1 MIKVIGKIFKW
12 TSISIVSILLLV
24 LTLVGLALFTNP
36 GLNAVLWG
44 AEKALPQL
52 KVESTKGALFPR
64 FSLHNVQ
71 FVDESLHINT
81 QLDKIELAINP
92 RCLLD
97 PQVCVD
103 ELTLQG
109 LDFAFTE
116 LPPPAE
122 EEAEP
127 TAPLTSISTPLPIT
141 LNRVNF
147 DDISLDILG
156 NKIDWQRFSTAMNMK
171 GDVLTISPTVFD
183 DLTVKLAET
192 EPSVEED
199 AKPETAKEAEAI
211 VLPEVWIPLTVALER
226 FDLNRFKLEQET
238 PIIVNHLGLEAK
250 VGEHDVDVQALEL
263 DMPQAEADLEAKV
276 QLKGGYPLELDL
288 SALVKETD
296 VAGQKLQLS
305 AKGSVEELTLDA
317 TLSELIEAKLS
328 GELKPLEPTL
338 PFDLE
343 LNDGKAQW
351 PLKGNSDY
359 QVAIKQ
365 LKTNG
370 SLEGFQ
376 LNLDAN
382 AKGKDIPDISLDV
395 EGAGSTEHIDL
406 KRLDIATLG
415 GHVTGAVK
423 ANWKELVNWQAD
435 IGLQHIQPGLQW
447 PEAEGDI
454 SGNLKTSGSLTEVGG
469 WQVELPTL
477 DIDGILREYPLN
489 IKGQLSASDKTAS
502 GEPSVETSG
511 LRLSHGVNAIN
522 VVGKLD
528 KQWDMDVA
536 IDFPELVKS
545 VPDLRGTLVGDIALS
560 GPMKE
565 PNVDLGLNIN
575 SVKWKDEATL
585 DSLALNGSVTPLP
598 APQADIVLKANGIS
612 YQEQKVESVELKV
625 DGGEKSHKL
634 TLDVVSDIVSTS
646 LAISG
651 ELVQKP
657 SMVWKGALERVTL
670 STEQGPWRLEKPV
683 AITADID
690 KQFADVAA
698 HCWLQADSSVCL
710 TEDIRAGKSGTA
722 KLAITDFDFEQVKQ
736 FIPKAT
742 QLTGSVN
749 VQAEAKWD
757 EKLAPEVSAQIELP
771 KGQVIQDAGESITL
785 GWESIKVNAKLKDNR
800 LEADWLLDVT
810 DNGDLTGSLVLP
822 DVVVED
828 KQVEAALQLSTFH
841 LDFLAPL
848 LGEYSLLQANLSSDL
863 KVQGSLMHP
872 QVFGSFTVDD
882 MQVKGD
888 ITPVDIKDGRIGLDF
903 DGYSANLDAAIV
915 TPDGQ
920 LDVEGKGQ
928 WQDLEAWSTQ
938 VRVFADDLMVD
949 VPPMVKVKVVPDMTI
964 DVSPKLARITGDI
977 SLPWGRIVVEEL
989 PPSAVGVSSD
999 QVILNK
1005 DLQPEGETKVPF
1017 NVETNINIS
1026 IGDDFKLSAFGLEG
1040 DLVGK
1045 LNVAQRDQGPFITGE
1060 VNIVDGTYQSFG
1072 QDLIIK
1078 EGKILMNGPP
1088 DQPYVAINA
1097 IRNPDNTQDDVTAG
1111 VRVTGPATEP
1121 KIDIYSDP
1129 SMPQA
1134 NALSYLLRGQDID
1147 GEAGSGSMTTTLIG
1161 LSLAKSG
1168 KVVGEIGEAFGV
1180 QDLQLDT
1187 AGSGEDS
1194 QVTVSGYILPGLQ
1207 VKYGVGIFDSLG
1219 EFTVRYRLMQDL
1231 YVEAVSG
1238 VDSAV
1243 DLLYQFEFE

>member
-1 MIKVIGKIFKW
+1 M
-12 TSISIVSILLLV
+12 
-24 LTLVGLALFTNP
+24 
-36 GLNAVLWG
+36 
-44 AEKALPQL
+44 
-52 KVESTKGALFPR
+52 
-64 FSLHNVQ
+64 
-71 FVDESLHINT
+71 
-81 QLDKIELAINP
+81 
-92 RCLLD
+92 
-97 PQVCVD
+97 
-103 ELTLQG
+103 
-109 LDFAFTE
+109 
-116 LPPPAE
+116 
-122 EEAEP
+122 
-127 TAPLTSISTPLPIT
+127 
-141 LNRVNF
+141 NF

-183 DLTVKLAET
+183 DLTVKLAEK

-263 DMPQAEADLEAKV
+263 DMPQAEADLKAKV

-317 TLSELIEAKLS
+317 TLSELIEAKLL

-382 AKGKDIPDISLDV
+382 AKGKDIPNISLDV

-406 KRLDIATLG
+406 QRLDIATLG

-454 SGNLKTSGSLTEVGG
+454 SGNLKTSGSLTEAGG

-528 KQWDMDVA
+528 KQWNMDVA

-545 VPDLRGTLVGDIALS
+545 VPDLRGALVGDIALS

-657 SMVWKGALERVTL
+657 SMVWKGVLERVTL
-670 STEQGPWRLEKPV
+670 STEQG
-683 AITADID
+683 AM
-690 KQFADVAA
+690 
-698 HCWLQADSSVCL
+698 
-710 TEDIRAGKSGTA
+710 
-722 KLAITDFDFEQVKQ
+722 
-736 FIPKAT
+736 AT
-742 QLTGSVN
+742 
-749 VQAEAKWD
+749 
-757 EKLAPEVSAQIELP
+757 
-771 KGQVIQDAGESITL
+771 
-785 GWESIKVNAKLKDNR
+785 
-800 LEADWLLDVT
+800 
-810 DNGDLTGSLVLP
+810 
-822 DVVVED
+822 
-828 KQVEAALQLSTFH
+828 
-841 LDFLAPL
+841 
-848 LGEYSLLQANLSSDL
+848 
-863 KVQGSLMHP
+863 
-872 QVFGSFTVDD
+872 
-882 MQVKGD
+882 
-888 ITPVDIKDGRIGLDF
+888 
-903 DGYSANLDAAIV
+903 
-915 TPDGQ
+915 
-920 LDVEGKGQ
+920 
-928 WQDLEAWSTQ
+928 
-938 VRVFADDLMVD
+938 
-949 VPPMVKVKVVPDMTI
+949 
-964 DVSPKLARITGDI
+964 
-977 SLPWGRIVVEEL
+977 
-989 PPSAVGVSSD
+989 
-999 QVILNK
+999 
-1005 DLQPEGETKVPF
+1005 
-1017 NVETNINIS
+1017 
-1026 IGDDFKLSAFGLEG
+1026 
-1040 DLVGK
+1040 
-1045 LNVAQRDQGPFITGE
+1045 
-1060 VNIVDGTYQSFG
+1060 
-1072 QDLIIK
+1072 
-1078 EGKILMNGPP
+1078 
-1088 DQPYVAINA
+1088 
-1097 IRNPDNTQDDVTAG
+1097 
-1111 VRVTGPATEP
+1111 
-1121 KIDIYSDP
+1121 
-1129 SMPQA
+1129 
-1134 NALSYLLRGQDID
+1134 
-1147 GEAGSGSMTTTLIG
+1147 
-1161 LSLAKSG
+1161 
-1168 KVVGEIGEAFGV
+1168 
-1180 QDLQLDT
+1180 
-1187 AGSGEDS
+1187 
-1194 QVTVSGYILPGLQ
+1194 
-1207 VKYGVGIFDSLG
+1207 
-1219 EFTVRYRLMQDL
+1219 
-1231 YVEAVSG
+1231 
-1238 VDSAV
+1238 
-1243 DLLYQFEFE
+1243 

>member
-1 MIKVIGKIFKW
+1 MIKVIGRIFKW
-12 TSISIVSILLLV
+12 TSISIVSILLLI

-36 GLNAVLWG
+36 GLNVALWG

-64 FSLHNVQ
+64 FSLYNVQ

-81 QLDKIELAINP
+81 QLEKIELAINP

-97 PQVCVD
+97 PQVCVED
-103 ELTLQG
+103 LTLQG
-109 LDFAFTE
+109 LDFTFTE

-122 EEAEP
+122 EEPQP

-147 DDISLDILG
+147 EDISLDILG

-192 EPSVEED
+192 EPSIEEEV
-199 AKPETAKEAEAI
+199 KPETVKEAEAI
-211 VLPEVWIPLTVALER
+211 VLPEVWIPLNVILKR

-238 PIIVNHLGLEAK
+238 PVIVNHLGLK
-250 VGEHDVDVQALEL
+250 VKAGKHTVDVQTLEL
-263 DMPQAEADLEAKV
+263 DMPQAEADLKAKV
-276 QLKGGYPLELDL
+276 QLKGGYPLDLDL

-296 VAGQKLQLS
+296 AAGQQLQLS
-305 AKGSVEELTLDA
+305 ARGSVEELTLDA
-317 TLSELIEAKLS
+317 TLTELIEAKLS

-343 LNDGKAQW
+343 LNDAQAQW

-370 SLEGFQ
+370 SLESFQ

-406 KRLDIATLG
+406 QRLDIATLG

-423 ANWKELVNWQAD
+423 ANWKDLVNWQAD

-454 SGNLKTSGSLTEVGG
+454 SGVLKTSGSLTEAGG
-469 WQVELPTL
+469 WQVELPIL

-489 IKGQLSASDKTAS
+489 IKGELSASDKTAS
-502 GEPSVETSG
+502 GEPSVQTSG

-522 VVGKLD
+522 VIGKLD
-528 KQWDMDVA
+528 KQWDMNVA
-536 IDFPELVKS
+536 LNFPKLSKS
-545 VPDLRGTLVGDIALS
+545 VPDLRGKLVGDIALS

-565 PNVDLGLNIN
+565 PNVDLSLNIN
-575 SVKWKDEATL
+575 SVKWKAEATL
-585 DSLALNGSVTPLP
+585 NSLALNGSVTPLP

-612 YQEQKVESVELKV
+612 YQDQKVESVELRV
-625 DGGEKSHKL
+625 DGGEKEHEL

-651 ELVQKP
+651 ELIQEP
-657 SMVWKGALERVTL
+657 SMVWKGALERMTL

-698 HCWLQADSSVCL
+698 HCWLQAGSSVCL
-710 TEDIRAGKSGTA
+710 AEDIRAGKSGAA
-722 KLAITDFDFEQVKQ
+722 KLTITDFDFEQVKQ
-736 FIPKAT
+736 FIPNTT

-749 VQAEAKWD
+749 VLAEAKWD
-757 EKLAPEVSAQIELP
+757 AKLAPQVSAQVSLP
-771 KGQVIQDAGESITL
+771 KGQVVQDVGESIKL
-785 GWESIKVNAKLKDNR
+785 GWENIQVNAKLKDNR

-828 KQVEAALQLSTFH
+828 KQVDAALQLSTFH

-848 LGEYSLLQANLSSDL
+848 LGEYSLLQANLLSDL
-863 KVQGSLMHP
+863 KVKGSLMHP
-872 QVFGSFTVDD
+872 QVFGSFTVDG
-882 MQVKGD
+882 MQMKGD
-888 ITPVDIKDGRIGLDF
+888 VTPVDITDGRIGLDF

-915 TPDGQ
+915 TSDGQ
-920 LDVEGKGQ
+920 LDVEGNGQ

-938 VRVFADDLMVD
+938 VRVFADSLMVD

-964 DVSPKLARITGDI
+964 DVSPKLARITGDVA
-977 SLPWGRIVVEEL
+977 LPWGRIVVEEL

-1005 DLQPEGETKVPF
+1005 DLQPEGETQVPF

-1040 DLVGK
+1040 GLVGK

-1060 VNIVDGTYQSFG
+1060 VNIVDGTYRSFG
-1072 QDLIIK
+1072 QDLIIE

-1121 KIDIYSDP
+1121 KIDIYSEP

-1187 AGSGEDS
+1187 AGSGDDS

-1231 YVEAVSG
+1231 YLEAVSG